1 MLLPTVKLVET
12 LIVVLD
18 VRLPAVTVPRFAVR
32 TLSDVTLI
40 LSAVI
45 VLEAIFAPVIVLAA
59 I

>member
-32 TLSDVTLI
+32 ALSDVTLI

>member
-32 TLSDVTLI
+32 ALNDVTLI

-45 VLEAIFAPVIVLAA
+45 VLEAIFAPVMVLAA